1 MINRAIRRR
10 ASGNANLPSWVFDIP
25 FTSVTLLKATEEME
39 RLILLGKPTYIITA
53 NVNYAMLVSQ
63 YTDLHQVNQRAALIV
78 PDGSPVVWASW
89 LTSRPL
95 PERVTGTDLLYQFSG
110 IAARKGYSVFLLG
123 AAPGVA
129 DQAARNLCS
138 LYPGLRIAGTE
149 APVFE
154 ELTPEEQGRLIAR
167 INATRP
173 DVLFLAM
180 GQPQG
185 ERWIFRNL
193 AALRV
198 PVSIQV
204 GSAVDFAAGRVP
216 RAPVWMQSLGLEC
229 PYRIYQEP
237 VRLAPRYLRNAIFLA
252 RSMLRF
258 AMRAEFRRQD
268 RPFNQASD

>member
-1 MINRAIRRR
+1 M
-10 ASGNANLPSWVFDIP
+10 
-25 FTSVTLLKATEEME
+25 
-39 RLILLGKPTYIITA
+39 
-53 NVNYAMLVSQ
+53 
-63 YTDLHQVNQRAALIV
+63 
-78 PDGSPVVWASW
+78 
-89 LTSRPL
+89 TSRPL

-138 LYPGLRIAGTE
+138 VYPGLRIAGTE
-149 APVFE
+149 SPVFE
-154 ELTPEEQGRLIAR
+154 ASTPGEQGQLIAR
-167 INATRP
+167 INTARP

-204 GSAVDFAAGRVP
+204 GSAVDFAAGRVK
-216 RAPVWMQSLGLEC
+216 RAPPWMRSMGLEC
-229 PYRIYQEP
+229 LYRIFQEP
-237 VRLAPRYLRNAIFLA
+237 VRLAPRYVRNGIFLA
-252 RSMLRF
+252 KSMFHF
-258 AMRAEFRRQD
+258 AMRPKVRRQD
-268 RPFNQASD
+268 RTFNSATD